1 MKLFSYIRIHYTII
15 MDNSKEQI
23 SLVVLP
29 TTVTSRTLAHLRGKY
44 IKRQLTQLEN
54 SGILTGAV
62 RKVILDAMNDFTREL
77 EKELGIV

>member
-1 MKLFSYIRIHYTII
+1 MKLFSYYRIDYTII

-29 TTVTSRTLAHLRGKY
+29 TTVTSRMLAHLRGKY

-54 SGILTGAV
+54 GAILTPAV
-62 RKVILDAMNDFTREL
+62 RKIILDAMNDFTREL